1 MKKVVVLRRIAAAA
15 IPVLL
20 TLSACAPSAGVSSG
34 DVVRTD
40 SSGVRIITSG
50 AEDVT
55 LDWTFEDVDV
65 LRDSLGEP
73 WLFTGV
79 YPGAVV
85 TDRIGRTYV
94 MTRDPSIVR
103 FGRDGQYEHTMGRR
117 GGGPG
122 EMEFPV
128 AIGVKSDTLY
138 ALDAFRST
146 LVRWGP
152 TFEPVS
158 NMPLEGAL
166 QGSQAI
172 AFRFGGLWY
181 SKRMQ
186 NDSAVTIALYGDST
200 SAPLY
205 SVSTPNVGPVNLK
218 CVSINGST
226 PLFSPDVTWSA
237 SGPRIAVN
245 ASTAYE
251 IWLHEGTRPIASI
264 RRALAERAPTIDDVR
279 QLWPE
284 GYKVSFGGDRP
295 MCVAPVELIMEQFG
309 TAPVMPAMKELT
321 LLSDGTIW
329 VQRSW
334 ADSAPVL
341 DVFGSDGAY
350 AGTIQGMRMPVGLLP
365 NGELLVP
372 REDEMSGGYVIVRTK
387 VTR

>member
-1 MKKVVVLRRIAAAA
+1 MKQFAVIRRIAAAA

-20 TLSACAPSAGVSSG
+20 ALPACAPADGAASG

-40 SSGVRIITSG
+40 SSSVRIVTSG
-50 AEDVT
+50 AQDVA

-85 TDRIGRTYV
+85 TDRIGRIYV
-94 MTRDPSIVR
+94 MTRDPAIVR
-103 FGRDGQYEHTMGRR
+103 FGGDGQYEHSMGRR

-128 AIGVKSDTLY
+128 AIGVKSDTLF
-138 ALDAFRST
+138 AFDAFKSS

-152 TFEPVS
+152 SFEPVS
-158 NMPLEGAL
+158 NMPLEGEL
-166 QGSQAI
+166 QGLQAI

-200 SAPLY
+200 AAPLY
-205 SVSTPNVGPVNLK
+205 SVSAPNGGPVNLK
-218 CVSINGST
+218 CVSINVST
-226 PLFSPDVTWSA
+226 PMFSPDVSWSA

-245 ASTAYE
+245 ASTKYE

-264 RRALAERAPTIDDVR
+264 RRPLPERAPTIDDVR

-284 GYKVSFGGDRP
+284 GYKVGFGGDRP
-295 MCVAPVELIMEQFG
+295 PCIAPVELIMEQYG
-309 TAPVMPAMKELT
+309 TAPVMPAMKELN

-334 ADSAPVL
+334 ADSASVL
-341 DVFGSDGAY
+341 DVFSSDGAY
-350 AGTIQGMRMPVGLLP
+350 AGTIHGMRMPVGLLP

>member
-1 MKKVVVLRRIAAAA
+1 MTNAAASRRKA
-15 IPVLL
+15 IAVAAAML
-20 TLSACAPSAGVSSG
+20 TLAACAPDDGAAGD
-34 DVVRTD
+34 DVVRAD
-40 SSGVRIITSG
+40 SAGVRIITSG
-50 AEDVT
+50 ADDVA
-55 LDWTFEDVDV
+55 LDWTFEDIDV
-65 LRDSLGEP
+65 LRDSVGEP
-73 WLFTGV
+73 WLFTGI
-79 YPGAVV
+79 YPGAVI

-94 MTRDPSIVR
+94 MNRDPAVVR
-103 FGRDGQYEHTMGRR
+103 FGRDGRYEHTMGRR

-128 AIGVKSDTLY
+128 AIGAKGDTIFVF
-138 ALDAFRST
+138 DAFKSA

-152 TFEPVS
+152 SFEPVS
-158 NMPLEGAL
+158 NVRLEGKM
-166 QGSQAI
+166 QGLQAI

-181 SKRMQ
+181 SKRSQ
-186 NDSAVTIALYGDST
+186 SDSAVTYALYADSAL
-200 SAPLY
+200 APLY
-205 SVSTPNVGPVNLK
+205 SVSAPNGGPVNLK
-218 CVSINGST
+218 CVSINVST
-226 PLFSPDVTWSA
+226 PLFSPDISWSA

-251 IWLHEGTRPIASI
+251 IWLLEGTRPIASI
-264 RRALAERAPTIDDVR
+264 RRPFPQRAPTIDDVR

-295 MCVAPVELIMEQFG
+295 PCVAPVELIMEQYG
-309 TAPVMPAMKELT
+309 TAPVMPAMESLN

-334 ADSAPVL
+334 DDKSPVL
-341 DVFGSDGAY
+341 DVFAADGAY